1 VPVVDKDYIVR
12 VVKQI
17 GDLFARLL
25 KLIERQEYEQAIRAL
40 HSACPGLLGL
50 DWEPLTFSDA
60 ETAAKLLVE
69 REKVKI
75 FAQLVSKEAEILEL
89 KGDASA
95 NDKRRFA
102 LELWAE
108 AVLRGAPL
116 SPEQSALVRGLTE
129 RVGASVVGERYA
141 AALAK
146 AVPSPAGGRGS
157 G

>member
-25 KLIERQEYEQAIRAL
+25 KLIEKREYEQAIRAL

-75 FAQLVSKEAEILEL
+75 FAQLVAKEAEILEL
-89 KGDASA
+89 KGDDSSA

-108 AVLRGAPL
+108 ALLRGAPL
-116 SPEQSALVRGLTE
+116 NPEQTSAVRALTE

-146 AVPSPAGGRGS
+146 VAT
-157 G
+157 